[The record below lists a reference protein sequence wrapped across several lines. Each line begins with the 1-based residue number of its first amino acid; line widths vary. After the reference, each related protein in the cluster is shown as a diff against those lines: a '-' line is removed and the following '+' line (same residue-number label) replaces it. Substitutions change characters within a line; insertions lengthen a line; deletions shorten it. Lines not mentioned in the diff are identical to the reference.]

1 MKKYQIFQISDNSV
15 NGRYVKFS
23 SYELV
28 EDMGI
33 KLSLDMYDKVYEG
46 EVEERETIYD
56 TLESIFVFLNIGKKP
71 EDYRGHSLSVSD
83 VILMDGVYYYV
94 DGMGFQEVRM
104 AKAAPAVYTVMIFNE
119 RSMKR
124 ERKNF
129 KREDRDGDR
138 RKSGKKSDRD
148 DRKSRKPFGKRD
160 DFKGGKGGKRNG
172 KFGNDFIDDDED

>member
-129 KREDRDGDR
+129 KTQEQADAYYEGRKAKVTLACPERE
-138 RKSGKKSDRD
+138 KYFSY
-148 DRKSRKPFGKRD
+148 
-160 DFKGGKGGKRNG
+160 RNEW
-172 KFGNDFIDDDED
+172 GNLMMVQKMY